1 MTDSRFT
8 QDDVDRIVKTF
19 RETLLDIPEERFD
32 DWLAHWTEDARLMP
46 PGMADVVGHVALT
59 QWMSAWP
66 AVKRFDVLDTDVEG
80 EGDLAVLVCHFTRVL
95 AAADGGEVEQYG
107 RQVLK
112 LHRQPDG
119 RWLIAA
125 AIFNAD
131 HRSGAT

>member
-1 MTDSRFT
+1 MTDGQFT
-8 QDDVDRIVKTF
+8 QGDIDTIITAF
-19 RETLLDIPEERFD
+19 RETLLDIPEKRFD

-46 PGMADVVGHVALT
+46 PGMADVVGHGALK

-66 AVKRFDVLDTDVEG
+66 AIKRFDVLDTDVEG
-80 EGDLAVLVCHFTRVL
+80 EGDLAVLICHFTRVL

-112 LHRQPDG
+112 LRRQPDG

>member
-1 MTDSRFT
+1 MTDSQLT

-19 RETLLDIPEERFD
+19 QDTLFDIPKERFE

-46 PGMADVVGHVALT
+46 PGTADVVGRDALS
-59 QWMSAWP
+59 QWMRDWP
-66 AVKRFDVLDTDVEG
+66 SIKRFEVLDTDVDG
-80 EGDLAVLVCHFTRVL
+80 EGNLAVLICHFVRVL
-95 AAADGGEVEQYG
+95 TTPDGKEVEQYG

-112 LHRQPDG
+112 LRRQADG

-131 HRSGAT
+131 HRSGAA

>member
-1 MTDSRFT
+1 MTDGQFT
-8 QDDVDRIVKTF
+8 QGDIDTIVTAF

-32 DWLAHWTEDARLMP
+32 DWLAHWTKDARLMP
-46 PGMADVVGHVALT
+46 PGMADVVGHGALK

-66 AVKRFDVLDTDVEG
+66 AIKRFEVLDTDVEG
-80 EGDLAVLVCHFTRVL
+80 AGDLAVLICHFTRVL
-95 AAADGGEVEQYG
+95 AAPDGGEIEQYG

-131 HRSGAT
+131 HRSRAT

>member
-1 MTDSRFT
+1 MTDGQFT
-8 QDDVDRIVKTF
+8 QGDIDTIVTAF

-46 PGMADVVGHVALT
+46 PGMADVVGHGALK

-66 AVKRFDVLDTDVEG
+66 AIKRFEVLDTDVEG
-80 EGDLAVLVCHFTRVL
+80 AGDLAVLICHFTRVL
-95 AAADGGEVEQYG
+95 AAPDGGEIEQYG

-131 HRSGAT
+131 HRCRAT

>member
-1 MTDSRFT
+1 MADSQLT
-8 QDDVDRIVKTF
+8 QDDVDRIIKTF
-19 RETLLDIPEERFD
+19 QDTLFDIPEQRFE

-46 PGMADVVGHVALT
+46 PGMADVVGHEAL
-59 QWMSAWP
+59 SAWMRDWP
-66 AVKRFDVLDTDVEG
+66 GIKRFQVLDTAVEG
-80 EGDLAVLVCHFTRVL
+80 EGNLAVLICHFVRFLT
-95 AAADGGEVEQYG
+95 APDGSDIEQYG

-112 LHRQPDG
+112 LRRQPDG

>member
-1 MTDSRFT
+1 MTDGQFT
-8 QDDVDRIVKTF
+8 QGDIDTIVTAF

-46 PGMADVVGHVALT
+46 PGMADVVGHGALK

-66 AVKRFDVLDTDVEG
+66 AIKRFDVLDTHVEG
-80 EGDLAVLVCHFTRVL
+80 EGDLAVLICHFIRVL
-95 AAADGGEVEQYG
+95 AAADGGEVERYG

-112 LHRQPDG
+112 LRRQPDG